1 MKIGI
6 LGATKMATTL
16 GNKMLSAGC
25 EVTFGVRE
33 DFEAKEIEWKIL
45 NMYLDKVF
53 GYLEVIERSDIILI
67 CCENEHLPKV
77 CHSLEYADLTEK
89 TIVDCTNGSFG
100 KVFSYNTPLIQKFL
114 NGKEVFKA
122 FNNLGLDYPKSD
134 LLGLIKE
141 TFYCGEDGP
150 EKMKVKR
157 VIELCG
163 FKAID
168 AGEIESALLLEAFY
182 HLRKEIACHKREKT
196 DFHFR
201 LISV

>member
-6 LGATKMATTL
+6 LGATKLATTL
-16 GNKMLSAGC
+16 GNKLLSAGC
-25 EVTFGVRE
+25 EVIFGVRE
-33 DFEAKEIEWKIL
+33 DFVAKEVEWRIL
-45 NMYLDKVF
+45 NMFRDKVF
-53 GYLEVIERSDIILI
+53 GYLEVIEKSELILI

-77 CHSLEYADLTEK
+77 CFSLKNADLSEK
-89 TIVDCTNGSFG
+89 TIIDCTNGSFG
-100 KVFSYNTPLIQKFL
+100 KEFSYNTPLIQKFL
-114 NGKEVFKA
+114 KGKEIFKA

-134 LLGLIKE
+134 MLGLITE
-141 TFYCGEDGP
+141 TFYCGEDGT
-150 EKMKVKR
+150 EKLKVKR

-182 HLRKEIACHKREKT
+182 HLRKEIAYHKREKT

>member
-6 LGATKMATTL
+6 LGATKLATTL
-16 GNKMLSAGC
+16 GNKLLSSGS
-25 EVTFGVRE
+25 EVIFGVRE

-53 GYLEVIERSDIILI
+53 GYLEVIQRSDIILI
-67 CCENEHLPKV
+67 CSENEHLPKI
-77 CHSLEYADLTEK
+77 CHSLSYADLTDK

-100 KVFSYNTPLIQKFL
+100 KDFAWNTPIIQKFI
-114 NGKEVFKA
+114 NDKELFKA

-141 TFYCGEDGP
+141 TYYCGEDGP
-150 EKMKVKR
+150 EKLKVKR
-157 VIELCG
+157 VIDLCG

-168 AGEIESALLLEAFY
+168 AGEIESAMLLEAFY
-182 HLRKEIACHKREKT
+182 HLRREIAIHKSEKT
-196 DFHFR
+196 EFHFR